1 MLKQCSAQDESSVRC
16 EMQGKN
22 SFCSASKTRHKIKGR
37 KKIMLWTLI
46 SFVGFTILVAVI
58 SYFKTQDDNQSTSE
72 GYFLAGRGLPGVVI
86 AGSLLLTN
94 LSAEQLVGSNGQTW
108 LVGMSPMAFEVLAAP
123 CCIAL
128 ALFAAPRYLKSGITT
143 IPQLIGLRFDRSTKL
158 WFSILYIVLALVVQI
173 PVVLYSGSL
182 VFENI
187 FGLSGIL
194 GVTKFQAIVILCI
207 AISVIGS
214 IYAIFGGLKAVAVS
228 DTVNGI
234 GLLIG
239 GLAVPFLALN
249 VLGHTANGGG
259 IIEDMRYLIENHSD
273 MLNSIAPAESSAP
286 AVPWPTVFTGMVI
299 LGLQSWCTNQ
309 AYVQRVLAAKN
320 LKEAQK
326 GALLCATLKII
337 GFMYLALPGV
347 IAYAL
352 FQLNGTEI
360 TMMDDAYPTM
370 IMQIVPAPLMG
381 FFAAVMFGA
390 ILSSFNSFL
399 NSINTMFTL
408 DIYKEFIKPE
418 ANELQ
423 MVKIG
428 KKVGIMFAVL
438 TTIIGPMVYFFPGG
452 MRTFLDSLVMLVAL
466 PVLSAVFGGF
476 FFKFLPKF
484 TAKFI
489 LIFHIVF
496 YGSFLLI
503 SPSYSLFGGGNGTIH
518 YLYAVLVLWPLEMII
533 MALLNSNNKKKHPEL
548 VAWVQKDV
556 GAVDLTPWKYR
567 GIAAVGILLFIAV
580 VYLAFS
586 PLGIGTWAYSQPF

>member
-1 MLKQCSAQDESSVRC
+1 
-16 EMQGKN
+16 
-22 SFCSASKTRHKIKGR
+22 
-37 KKIMLWTLI
+37 MLWTLI

-58 SYFKTQDDNQSTSE
+58 SYFKTKDDNQSTSE

-143 IPQLIGLRFDRSTKL
+143 IPQLIGLRFDRGTKL

-239 GLAVPFLALN
+239 GLAVPFLALH
-249 VLGHTANGGG
+249 VLGSTANGGG
-259 IIEDMRYLIENHSD
+259 IIEGMRYLIENHSD

-299 LGLQSWCTNQ
+299 LGLQSWCANQ

-347 IAYAL
+347 IAYAI
-352 FQLNGTEI
+352 FNIEGTQVS
-360 TMMDDAYPTM
+360 MMDDAYPALITRV
-370 IMQIVPAPLMG
+370 VPQPVMG

-390 ILSSFNSFL
+390 ILSSFNSVL
-399 NSINTMFTL
+399 NSVNTMFTM
-408 DIYKEFIKPE
+408 DIYKEFINKNASE
-418 ANELQ
+418 SKLVSVGKN
-423 MVKIG
+423 IG
-428 KKVGIMFAVL
+428 IVFAIFSV
-438 TTIIGPMVYFFPGG
+438 IVGPMVYFFPAGLK
-452 MRTFLDSLVMLVAL
+452 TFLDSFVMLVGL
-466 PVLSAVFGGF
+466 PVLSGVFGGF
-476 FFKFLPKF
+476 FFNCLPKYS
-484 TAKFI
+484 ARFI
-489 LIFHIVF
+489 MVFHIIC
-496 YGSFLLI
+496 YGGFMLL
-503 SPSYSLFGGGNGTIH
+503 SPSYSLFGGNEGSIH
-518 YLYAVLVLWPLEMII
+518 YLYAVSILWPLEMLI
-533 MALLNSNNKKKHPEL
+533 MYLMHRRNKSKGAE
-548 VAWVQKDV
+548 VWVQQDV
-556 GAVDLTPWKYR
+556 GAVDLTPWKYSKLVSV
-567 GIAAVGILLFIAV
+567 IVIVCVLL

-586 PLGIGTWAYSQPF
+586 PLGIGA

>member
-1 MLKQCSAQDESSVRC
+1 MA
-16 EMQGKN
+16 
-22 SFCSASKTRHKIKGR
+22 
-37 KKIMLWTLI
+37 
-46 SFVGFTILVAVI
+46 FTVATFIAFTVLVAVL
-58 SYFKTQDDNQSTSE
+58 SWWKTRDDDLSTKE
-72 GYFLAGRGLPGVVI
+72 GYFLAGRGLPGIVI
-86 AGSLLLTN
+86 AGSLMMTN
-94 LSAEQLVGSNGQTW
+94 LSAEQLVGTNGQAFA
-108 LVGMSPMAFEVLAAP
+108 GNMSTMAWEATSAF
-123 CCIAL
+123 AL
-128 ALFAAPRYLKSGITT
+128 
-143 IPQLIGLRFDRSTKL
+143 
-158 WFSILYIVLALVVQI
+158 IVLAFVFLPKLLRGGIATIPEFFEMRYDTFTMRLFSLLFLIAYVVTMLPTI
-173 PVVLYSGSL
+173 LYSGAVAL
-182 VFENI
+182 VKI
-187 FGLSGIL
+187 FDLESMFGISY
-194 GVTKFQAIVILCI
+194 FSAITLICI
-207 AISVIGS
+207 GTGIIGMC
-214 IYAIFGGLKAVAVS
+214 YAVFGGLKAVAVS
-228 DTVNGI
+228 DTVNGV

-239 GLAVPFLALN
+239 GLAVPFLALH
-249 VLGHTANGGG
+249 VLGSTANGGG
-259 IIEDMRYLIENHSD
+259 IIEGMRYLIENHSD

-518 YLYAVLVLWPLEMII
+518 YLYVVLVLWPLEMII

-548 VAWVQKDV
+548 EAWVQQDV

-580 VYLAFS
+580 VYLSFS